1 MPREDRVAAR
11 RRARGSWPIR
21 VFRLGEE
28 PGDDL
33 SGSTTPE
40 ERIAMTWPLAAETW
54 TAAGR
59 CIPTYGRDRAPA
71 RVVRRTAA
79 DGS

>member
-1 MPREDRVAAR
+1 MPQDDDAAAR

-28 PGDDL
+28 PGGDL

-40 ERIAMTWPLAAETW
+40 ERIAMMWPLAADAW

-59 CIPTYGRDRAPA
+59 RIPAYERDRAPA

-79 DGS
+79 DRS